1 MGIQFSQNDQP
12 SLPERLLQKFVADPV
27 SIVRMA
33 CHDPDDGNQ
42 FEMGNGLVSGP
53 AERPQLLVTV
63 QEGVK
68 QILL

>member
-1 MGIQFSQNDQP
+1 
-12 SLPERLLQKFVADPV
+12 
-27 SIVRMA
+27 
-33 CHDPDDGNQ
+33 
-42 FEMGNGLVSGP
+42 MGNGLVSGP